1 MAIKISIVCGYY
13 YPQNTPRSFR
23 AAELAEEF
31 ARRGNEVVVYTI
43 TGDHDYSEYTAKTK
57 VMVRNLGNSRLG
69 IADTFGVCK
78 RNAFLKV
85 INKLFS
91 RVLFLPYIEII
102 PMIRRRIKE
111 ICKDAD
117 MIITIAHPYST
128 HWGMALAKH
137 KVEHFPLWVS
147 DCGDPFMGDPFEKY
161 PFYFKCLE
169 KKWGKETDYITIPI
183 EEGRTAYYPEVRD
196 KIKIIPQGFRLD
208 PIRVGSVKND
218 VPTFAYAGALYP
230 NQRDPREFLDYLMTL
245 KTDFK
250 FIVYSGQS
258 VKKMLSLHIEQMK
271 GKLEVAD
278 SMPRKEL
285 LKKLATMD
293 FLVNINNLGGV
304 QQPSKL
310 IDYAIASRPVLDIS
324 THLKESEQM
333 HTNEF
338 LHGDYTHKKELPDL
352 SRYNIINV
360 ADAFL
365 GLTD

>member
-1 MAIKISIVCGYY
+1 MAMTISIVCGYY

-23 AAELAEEF
+23 AAELAEEL

-57 VMVRNLGNSRLG
+57 VKVRNLGNSRWG
-69 IADTFGVCK
+69 IADTFGFCK
-78 RNAFLKV
+78 RNIFVKV

-91 RVLFLPYIEII
+91 RALFLPYIEII
-102 PMIRRRIKE
+102 PMIRRSIKE

-128 HWGMALAKH
+128 HWGVALAKH
-137 KVEHFPLWVS
+137 RVEHFPLWVS

-161 PFYFKCLE
+161 PFYFKYLE

-196 KIKIIPQGFRLD
+196 KIRIIPQGFRLD
-208 PIRVGSVKND
+208 PISTCSAKNV
-218 VPTFAYAGALYP
+218 VPTFAYAGAFYP
-230 NQRDPREFLDYLMTL
+230 NQRDPREFLDYLMTIE
-245 KTDFK
+245 TNFK
-250 FIVYSGQS
+250 FIVYSGAS
-258 VKKMLSLHIEQMK
+258 VKNMLSPYIEK
-271 GKLEVAD
+271 LNGKFLVAD
-278 SMPRKEL
+278 PVPRNEL
-285 LKKLATMD
+285 LNKLATMD

-324 THLKESEQM
+324 THLKESEQK

-352 SRYNIINV
+352 SRYDIVNV
-360 ADAFL
+360 TDAFL
-365 GLTD
+365 SLTE